1 MTTVKS
7 EKRVA
12 TYHGIENLFTPD
24 VFFNL
29 MGWTDRE
36 CHTEKARYS
45 ISNFHYA
52 VSEKLSS
59 VFGTEK
65 FSNITKAITSF
76 GVLSLAKF
84 YNVMDE
90 QVEKII
96 EDSYDRGFEL
106 LKKELEYICSCKNVK
121 SSKTKE
127 RLLNV
132 AKLYGNNKYS
142 NVLRLILNTDVDNH
156 SENKKIINIGNESFN
171 AICEKELNDNM
182 YKLKRNSENYGI
194 VTYVSKM
201 IGHINN
207 KIKHNYRKNETK
219 SEMYRGA
226 YITGLYIISKWIHG
240 GTLQNYNEWYS
251 ASLISDIKDVVYSNR
266 DNG

>member
-1 MTTVKS
+1 MATVKS

-12 TYHGIENLFTPD
+12 TYHGIENLSTPD

-29 MGWTDRE
+29 MGWTDKE
-36 CHTEKARYS
+36 CHTEKAHYS

-65 FSNITKAITSF
+65 FSNITRAITSL

-96 EDSYDRGFEL
+96 EDSNDKGFEL
-106 LKKELEYICSCKNVK
+106 LKKEIEYVCSCKNIK
-121 SSKTKE
+121 SNKTKE
-127 RLLNV
+127 RLLNI
-132 AKLYGNNKYS
+132 AGLYGNNKYG
-142 NVLRLILNTDVDNH
+142 NILKAMLNIDIDNSLKNNKIMKVDT
-156 SENKKIINIGNESFN
+156 ESFKS
-171 AICEKELNDNM
+171 ICEKELNDNM
-182 YKLKRNSENYGI
+182 YKLKRNSENYSV
-194 VTYVSKM
+194 VTYVSKV

-207 KIKHNYRKNETK
+207 KIRHNYRRNDTK
-219 SEMYRGA
+219 SEIYRGA
-226 YITGLYIISKWIHG
+226 YLAGLYIISKWIRSGKLLNHD
-240 GTLQNYNEWYS
+240 EWYS

-266 DNG
+266 DRG